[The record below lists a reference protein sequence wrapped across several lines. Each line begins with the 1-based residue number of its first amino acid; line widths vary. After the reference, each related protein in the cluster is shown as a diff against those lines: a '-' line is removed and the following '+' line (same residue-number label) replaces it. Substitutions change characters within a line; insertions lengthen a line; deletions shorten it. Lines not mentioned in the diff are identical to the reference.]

1 MWELYIFLAANVIV
15 ISLCVYIY
23 IIHANDCNKSACR
36 PISQT
41 KVVLIVLLAGT
52 SHHLQAVC
60 CGMNHQ
66 QYTDAVPWCR
76 GKYLSI
82 HSSKD
87 CVHPYA
93 KMMCEAPK
101 IQLGWFQASVATFPL
116 QVCGFN
122 YHECSRSFPKLD
134 QGKKNTAKKQG
145 KSQGPWRQLAYQW
158 PQGATKSHTQVTCL
172 RRIIPIS
179 SGCI

>member
-1 MWELYIFLAANVIV
+1 MYI
-15 ISLCVYIY
+15 YIY

-134 QGKKNTAKKQG
+134 QGKKKHRKKTGQIPR
-145 KSQGPWRQLAYQW
+145 SMEA
-158 PQGATKSHTQVTCL
+158 TCL
-172 RRIIPIS
+172 SVATRSHKITHTSDLFEKDHPY
-179 SGCI
+179 